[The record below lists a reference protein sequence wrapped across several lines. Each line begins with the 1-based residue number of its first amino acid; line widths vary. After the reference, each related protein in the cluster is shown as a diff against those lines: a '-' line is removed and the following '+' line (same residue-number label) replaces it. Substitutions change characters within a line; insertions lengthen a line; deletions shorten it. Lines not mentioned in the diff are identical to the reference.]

1 MFDRRLLQ
9 RAFSVRL
16 AFILTVSLGF
26 CRGLLIVLQARLIS
40 SVISQVF
47 LNHKTLHDVILL
59 LLVAATVIILRAVL
73 TLGGELAANTVA
85 TQVKKELREKL
96 YKHVVAL
103 GPAYLTGERTGELTH
118 TAVEGV
124 EALDAYFREY
134 LPQVVV
140 AALVPLTIVILVFPI
155 DWISA
160 VILLVTAPLIPLF
173 MLLIGNVSEGLT
185 RQRWQTLSRM
195 SAHFLDVLQGLT
207 TLKVFGRSREQIKVI
222 EQIGERYRLVT
233 MQVLR
238 VAFISALS
246 LELLSTLS
254 TALVAVGI
262 GVRLLYGRLAFADAL
277 FVIFLAPDF
286 YLPLRMLGTRFH
298 AGVAGVSA
306 SERIFSIFESYK
318 GEGVPVKV
326 PLRGVIIDVRN
337 CSIRF
342 ENIGFSYPQES
353 QPVLDGISFEI
364 QPGEKV
370 AIVGPSGAGKST
382 LANLLLRFS
391 EPTQGDIVIKEK
403 IDGSTRIKSL
413 AEIPPDEWRA
423 QVSWVPQKPYLFNA
437 SVVENIR
444 MGCPAAAIEEVIAAA
459 RQAQAHDFIQTLP
472 QGYETLIGERGA
484 RLSSGQAQR
493 LVLARA
499 FLKNAPLLILDE
511 ATANLDVELEAQL
524 QETASNLIRDRSV
537 LMIAH
542 RLGSVY
548 QADKILVFSH
558 GKILQAGTHAELVQQ
573 AGLYRNLVSAYAG
586 DGGLQSNE

>member
-1 MFDRRLLQ
+1 MFDHRLLQ

-26 CRGLLIVLQARLIS
+26 AGGVLIVLQARLIS

-47 LNHKTLHDVILL
+47 LDHKTLEDVILL
-59 LLVAATVIILRAVL
+59 LLAAAAVIILRAVL
-73 TLGGELAANTVA
+73 AWGGELAANTVA
-85 TQVKKELREKL
+85 SQVKKELRQKL
-96 YKHVVAL
+96 YKHVVML
-103 GPAYLTGERTGELTH
+103 GPAYLTNERTGELTH
-118 TAVEGV
+118 TVVEGV

-155 DWISA
+155 DWISGM
-160 VILLVTAPLIPLF
+160 ILLVTAPLIPFF
-173 MLLIGNVSEGLT
+173 MVLIGNVSEGLT

-207 TLKVFGRSREQIKVI
+207 TLKVLGRSREQIRVI
-222 EQIGERYRLVT
+222 EQIGERYRQVT

-238 VAFISALS
+238 VAFVSALS

-306 SERIFSIFESYK
+306 AERIFSILERCE
-318 GEGVPVKV
+318 GEGIPVKV
-326 PLRGVIIDVRN
+326 PLRGVFIDLRN
-337 CSIRF
+337 CLISF
-342 ENIGFSYPQES
+342 ENIGFSYPHES
-353 QPVLDGISFEI
+353 QPLLDGISFEI

-382 LANLLLRFS
+382 LANLLLHFS
-391 EPTQGDIVIKEK
+391 EPTLGEIVIKEK
-403 IDGSTRIKSL
+403 IGGSTRIKSL
-413 AEIPPDEWRA
+413 AEISADEWRA
-423 QVSWVPQKPYLFNA
+423 QIAWVPQKPYLFNT
-437 SVVENIR
+437 SVIENIR
-444 MGCPAAAIEEVIAAA
+444 LGCPTALMEEVITAA

-472 QGYETLIGERGA
+472 QGYETIIGERGA
-484 RLSSGQAQR
+484 RLSSGQIQR
-493 LVLARA
+493 LALARA
-499 FLKNAPLLILDE
+499 FLKNAPLLVLDE
-511 ATANLDVELEAQL
+511 AVANMDVELEAQL
-524 QETASNLIRDRSV
+524 QEAASSLMRNRSV

-548 QADKILVFSH
+548 QADKILVLSQ
-558 GKILQAGTHAELVQQ
+558 GKILQSGTHAELVQQ
-573 AGLYRNLVSAYAG
+573 AGIYRNLVSAYAG
-586 DGGLQSNE
+586 DGGMQSNE